1 MSGDCWPGI
10 DDLTGVRPDMLR
22 SPMTWTCDP
31 RRSRGAS
38 GYGVEPRYDGL
49 FAVFSPLGLVVFAGT
64 LRECSEWLDGRE
76 LDGRETGGGVLP
88 VSCPPPHVTADVR
101 RD

>member
-1 MSGDCWPGI
+1 
-10 DDLTGVRPDMLR
+10 MLR

-38 GYGVEPRYDGL
+38 GYGVEPRCDGL
-49 FAVFSPLGLVVFAGT
+49 FAVFSPLGWVVFAGT

-76 LDGRETGGGVLP
+76 MGGGALP
-88 VSCPPPHVTADVR
+88 VSCPPPNVTTEVR